1 MAANWTDTT
10 YDQTLDYIATATRVT
25 IGNGT
30 PPVAYA
36 ASYTG
41 AIASYTLTAGS
52 GNGDWLKANGDTSGR
67 KLTLLAQT
75 GQNAGASTTADWLAF
90 DVGTTFIGTIDADG
104 QTANS
109 GSPIDISQ
117 VDVLEVRD
125 AINI

>member
-1 MAANWTDTT
+1 MAASWTDTA
-10 YDQTLDYIATATRVT
+10 YDQILDYIATATRVT

-30 PPVAYA
+30 APTSYA
-36 ASYTG
+36 ATYTG
-41 AIASYTLTAGS
+41 QIAQYTVTAGS
-52 GNGDWLKANGDTSGR
+52 GNGDWLKANGDQPGR

-90 DVGTTFIGTIDADG
+90 DTGAVFIGTIDADG